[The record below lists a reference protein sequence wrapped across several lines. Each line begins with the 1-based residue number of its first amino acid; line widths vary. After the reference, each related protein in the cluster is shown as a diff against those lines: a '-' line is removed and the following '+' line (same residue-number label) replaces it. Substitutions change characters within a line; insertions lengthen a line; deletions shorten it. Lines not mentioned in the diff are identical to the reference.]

1 MKSLNEDLKKGQYS
15 QMYLFCGEEY
25 YLKKLYKKRMI
36 KGILP
41 DDDGMNYSYFE
52 GKGINANEI
61 IDLSETMPFFSNHR
75 LLVVE
80 NSGFFKKAMPEL
92 ADALKTLPE
101 STYLIF
107 VEDEIDKRGKMY
119 KAVKEK
125 GRIVEFVTQDEAT
138 LVKWIGSQ
146 FRNEKKQIDGNT
158 AKYLVEKVGSDMEKL
173 SKEIEK
179 LVCYCLEEQIVTR
192 DDVDAI
198 CVNQITNKI
207 FDMTN
212 AVAEKRQKQALEYYY
227 DLIALKEPPMRILF
241 LLTRQFHLLYHVK
254 ELSAKGFSNKE
265 IASKAGLHPFV
276 VKKYIDQAKGFRT
289 STLKA
294 ILTEAVD
301 LEESVKTGQLTD
313 TLSVELFIVKYSM
326 S

>member
-1 MKSLNEDLKKGQYS
+1 MKSLNEDLKNGQFS

-41 DDDGMNYSYFE
+41 EDNGMNYSYFE
-52 GKGINANEI
+52 GKGMNPNEI
-61 IDLSETMPFFSNHR
+61 IDLSETMPFFSEKR
-75 LLVVE
+75 LIVIE
-80 NSGFFKKAMPEL
+80 NSGFFKKAMPEF
-92 ADALKTLPE
+92 AEALKTIPE
-101 STYLIF
+101 STYFIF

-119 KAVKEK
+119 KAVKDK
-125 GRIVEFVTQDEAT
+125 GRIVEFATQDEAT
-138 LVKWIGSQ
+138 LVKWIASQ
-146 FRNEKKQIDGNT
+146 FRNEKKQIDINT
-158 AKYLVEKVGSDMEKL
+158 ARYLVEKSGSDMEKL

-179 LVCYCLEEQIVTR
+179 LACYQLEEQMITR

-198 CVNQITNKI
+198 CINQITNKI

-212 AVAEKRQKQALEYYY
+212 AVAEKRQKKALEYYY

-241 LLTRQFHLLYHVK
+241 LLTRQFHLLYQVK
-254 ELSAKGFSNKE
+254 GLSARGLSNKE

-276 VKKYIDQAKGFRT
+276 VKKYIEQSKGFSS
-289 STLKA
+289 STLKS

-301 LEESVKTGQLTD
+301 LEEAVKTGQLTD
-313 TLSVELFIVKYSM
+313 MLSVELFIVKYSM